1 MESQSQTSCSS
12 LGIHAAAHP
21 IDRTSTLILILPAIR
36 MGYGMLAALAVP
48 YSQPLLVVLN
58 LLYEFSTY
66 LVISLLIWRER
77 RRLLEYRIS
86 KLALILFLCGPA
98 YYTLMAL
105 LKIVPMN
112 PFSNV
117 LIFTVSIVL
126 AVKLIKDRQVEAINP
141 EGWVRWLI
149 AGTVIGAAGGSLV
162 GLLISL
168 QPEHMIDTNS
178 ILNIILQPTFQIST
192 AGVYEEPLFRAFF
205 WIYLYQRGWQNRW
218 IWIFQAF
225 LFCIAHTYYISEGN
239 FYSLGTCLF
248 GGLVLGLVA
257 WKARD
262 IAPSM
267 FAHGFFNSFAQLIGD
282 LAAGR

>member
-1 MESQSQTSCSS
+1 MESQSQTSSSS

-21 IDRTSTLILILPAIR
+21 IDRTSTLILILLAIR
-36 MGYGMLAALAVP
+36 MGYGVLAALAIP
-48 YSQPLLVVLN
+48 YARTLLAVLN
-58 LLYEFSTY
+58 PLYEFSTY

-98 YYTLMAL
+98 YYSLVAL

-112 PFSNV
+112 PFPEV
-117 LIFTVSIVL
+117 LAVPISIVL
-126 AVKLIKDRQVEAINP
+126 AVKLIKDRQVEATTP
-141 EGWVRWLI
+141 AGWARWLL
-149 AGTVIGAAGGSLV
+149 AGTAIGAAGGSLV

-168 QPEHMIDTNS
+168 QPEHMIDTSS

-225 LFCIAHTYYISEGN
+225 LFCIAHAYYIPERN